1 MSPAQR
7 AFFMQS
13 YSLQLAGVLLTFVL
27 KVAAA
32 YVLCLGLARVLRN
45 PRHRF
50 LTWLGFLLGAG
61 LSWIALLADQLVF
74 VLSRGASGATL
85 AKEAAKVAGEHVA
98 VPASWSIW
106 IGRIAVVLTVG
117 YIAGAASLLAVHLFR
132 HMRLRQW
139 LKHGRQPSSSLQDV
153 FQDLCQDFNI
163 SRCRVLILPKVSS
176 PATVY
181 WWTPRILL
189 PEVCEKL
196 VGSPQ
201 LGNVLRHELIHTL
214 RCDYLWATLGDLLCA
229 LLFFHPA
236 VWQARKQLM
245 MEREL
250 ACDLGVI
257 ETHPEDRADYA
268 DSLAA
273 FVRLVRLQQRPA
285 LGVDFA
291 SSPSF
296 LSTRI
301 RNILAEPAEVP
312 RWKELVCDAA
322 IAAFIV
328 AFASVSPALS
338 VSLDFSSQAAHSSA
352 HAQATAA
359 LAPFSPQAP
368 GLHRRHNRVS
378 LEYVNTPGTVAME
391 NWAHQRHTP
400 NFTKQ
405 QAERNAVAPSSSGP
419 MDVDGPPIPI
429 PFNSVGDMPIPDLDP
444 LTGNARYQ
452 ANPANEDK

>member
-1 MSPAQR
+1 
-7 AFFMQS
+7 MQS
-13 YSLQLAGVLLTFVL
+13 YSLQLAGVLLTFLL

-32 YVLCLGLARVLRN
+32 YLLCLCLTRVLRN

-50 LTWLGFLLGAG
+50 LIWLGFLLGAG
-61 LSWIALLADQLVF
+61 LSWIALVVDEAVSA
-74 VLSRGASGATL
+74 LSRGAAAATL
-85 AKEAAKVAGEHVA
+85 AEVATKVSGEHVA

-106 IGRIAVVLTVG
+106 ISRAAVVVTAA
-117 YIAGAASLLAVHLFR
+117 YITGAASLLAVHIFK
-132 HMRLRQW
+132 HMRLRGW
-139 LKHGRQPSSSLQDV
+139 LKHGRPPSPGLEEV
-153 FQDLCQDFNI
+153 FQGICRDFNI
-163 SRCRVLILPKVSS
+163 RRCRVLILPRVSS

-181 WWTPRILL
+181 WWSPRILL
-189 PEVCEKL
+189 PEICENL

-245 MEREL
+245 MQREL

-257 ETHPEDRADYA
+257 ETHPEERADYA

-291 SSPSF
+291 ASPSF

-301 RNILAEPAEVP
+301 HNILAEPAKVP
-312 RWKELVCDAA
+312 RWRELVGDAA
-322 IAAFIV
+322 CVLFVV

-338 VSLDFSSQAAHSSA
+338 VSLDFSSQSVSVSSR
-352 HAQATAA
+352 
-359 LAPFSPQAP
+359 PQAAGGLSP
-368 GLHRRHNRVS
+368 LPPQLPALHRRHNRIA
-378 LEYVNTPGTVAME
+378 LQYVNTSGSAGME
-391 NWAHQRHTP
+391 YWPQHGHSRRTT
-400 NFTKQ
+400 FSQ
-405 QAERNAVAPSSSGP
+405 QAADSNAVAPSTAKP
-419 MDVDGPPIPI
+419 IDVDGPLIPV
-429 PFNSVGDMPIPDLDP
+429 PFTSGGEMPIPDLEP
-444 LTGNARYQ
+444 MPGNSRDR
-452 ANPANEDK
+452 ANPAREDK